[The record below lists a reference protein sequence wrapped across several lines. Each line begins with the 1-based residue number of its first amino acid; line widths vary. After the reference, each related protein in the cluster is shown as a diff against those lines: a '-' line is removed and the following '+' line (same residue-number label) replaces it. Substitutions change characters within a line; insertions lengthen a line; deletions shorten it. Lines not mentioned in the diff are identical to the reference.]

1 MIKHLITGLL
11 LVFSLKAFS
20 QQQDLKFEKGRFFI
34 NNERSNLNDFV
45 DAMQSN
51 EEAYKLAL
59 KGKSGYSTGNVLGFI
74 GGFMIGWPIG
84 AAIGGGDPNW
94 AIAGGGAAV
103 LVIAI
108 PVMSS
113 ASKKLKEAVDIYE
126 GTSNAQARK
135 LDLKIMPS
143 KVGFVY
149 SF

>member
-1 MIKHLITGLL
+1 MKHLITALL
-11 LVFSLKAFS
+11 LLFSLQIFS
-20 QQQDLKFEKGRFFI
+20 QQQDLKIEKGRFYI
-34 NNERSNLNDFV
+34 NDEVTSLNNFV
-45 DAMQSN
+45 NAMQSN

-84 AAIGGGDPNW
+84 TAIGGGDPNW

-126 GTSNAQARK
+126 GSSNAQARK
-135 LDLKIMPS
+135 LDLKVMPNQI
-143 KVGFVY
+143 GFVY